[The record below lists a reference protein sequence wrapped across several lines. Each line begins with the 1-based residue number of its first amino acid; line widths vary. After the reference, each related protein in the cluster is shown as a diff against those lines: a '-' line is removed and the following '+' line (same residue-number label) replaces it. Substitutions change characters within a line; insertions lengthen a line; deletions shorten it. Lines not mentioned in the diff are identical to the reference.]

1 MVVLTKAPSPQHA
14 IETLQGLVDQT
25 VGTIERSR
33 RRRPAFTMRLARH
46 NKSIE

>member
-33 RRRPAFTMRLARH
+33 GRPAFTMRLARH